1 MRKAIYENDT
11 FRLGGKI
18 HLNACVGNNGFIDLH
33 TYQLGYYEATITLIN
48 SVKESKF
55 NVDSLVYPIVFS
67 ARHAI
72 ELFLKTQLY
81 NLKYINA
88 KAQGKEF
95 ENKIQTTHSI
105 RDLWQEYK
113 ELTAVDIRY
122 EPYIS
127 ALEEYMIDFYEVDDT
142 GETFR
147 YPFDHEEARHLT
159 DFGCINIEI
168 FEERFIKLY
177 AIIDEL
183 GYFTDFLTHEY
194 KECTVIS
201 GLSRQQI
208 KEIAIELPHKKDWIQ
223 DSFLEIK
230 KEILQ
235 KHRISSNKFSKALT
249 LIKNHREFA
258 SYVGIEIPLKEID
271 CDNLNKFIALFRKYR
286 NKFKTDDYVDVINDY
301 ANTICEELSPDNIY
315 AISTLFDIG
324 YFDLYPEAYERILEE
339 KKKREIFDL
348 VFGDLSVRRGII
360 LEKIQI
366 ALPWLGQK
374 TLLKAFE

>member
-11 FRLGGKI
+11 FRLGGNI
-18 HLNACVGNNGFIDLH
+18 HLNACVGNNGFPDLH
-33 TYQLGYYEATITLIN
+33 TYQLGYYEATIALFK
-48 SVKESKF
+48 SVKKSKF
-55 NVDSLVYPIVFS
+55 NVDSLIYPIVFC

-72 ELFLKTQLY
+72 ELFLKNQLY

-95 ENKIQTTHSI
+95 EYKLQTIHSI

-113 ELTAVDIRY
+113 ELIAVDIRY
-122 EPYIS
+122 EPYIN
-127 ALEEYMIDFYEVDDT
+127 ALEEYIADFYEVDNT

-147 YPFDHEEARHLT
+147 YPFDHEEVRHLT

-177 AIIDEL
+177 AIVDEL
-183 GYFTDFLTHEY
+183 GYLTDFLTHEY
-194 KECTVIS
+194 NECTVIS

-208 KEIAIELPHKKDWIQ
+208 KEIALELPPKEEWKQ
-223 DSFLEIK
+223 DKFLKIK
-230 KEILQ
+230 NEILQ
-235 KHRISSNKFSKALT
+235 KHGISSNKFSKALT

-271 CDNLNKFIALFRKYR
+271 CDDLKKFIALFRKYR

-301 ANTICEELSPDNIY
+301 ANTICEELSPDNICG
-315 AISTLFDIG
+315 ISTLFDIG

-339 KKKREIFDL
+339 KKTKDIFDI
-348 VFGDLSVRRGII
+348 VFGDLSVGRGII
-360 LEKIQI
+360 LEKIKI
-366 ALPWLGQK
+366 ALDLLGQK
-374 TLLKAFE
+374 TLLKCI